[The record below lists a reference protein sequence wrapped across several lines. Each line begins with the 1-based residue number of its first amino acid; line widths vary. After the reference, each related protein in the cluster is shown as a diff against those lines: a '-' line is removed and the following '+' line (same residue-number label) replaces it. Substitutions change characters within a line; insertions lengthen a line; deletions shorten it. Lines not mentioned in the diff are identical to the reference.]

1 MPTNGRAPAGPALA
15 TPLPGWGVACA
26 RLSGCRKVTVSW
38 VFAAPAL
45 GLRKTA
51 FVNSRARLADS
62 VAAFAHSSSLSLC
75 AVTALRD
82 SGQSFQAQTKTYQF
96 LHSSLAT
103 TTTTTTTRG
112 S

>member
-1 MPTNGRAPAGPALA
+1 MPSNGRAPAGPALA
-15 TPLPGWGVACA
+15 TPLPGWGVTWAL
-26 RLSGCRKVTVSW
+26 LSGRREVTISW

-51 FVNSRARLADS
+51 FVNSRAGLADS
-62 VAAFAHSSSLSLC
+62 VAALAHSSSLSLF

-82 SGQSFQAQTKTYQF
+82 SGQSFQAQTKTYQP
-96 LHSSLAT
+96 LHSSL
-103 TTTTTTTRG
+103 TTTTRG

>member
-1 MPTNGRAPAGPALA
+1 MPSNGRAPAGPALA
-15 TPLPGWGVACA
+15 TPLPGWGVTWAL
-26 RLSGCRKVTVSW
+26 LSGRREVTISW
-38 VFAAPAL
+38 VFA

-62 VAAFAHSSSLSLC
+62 VAALAHSSSLSLF

-82 SGQSFQAQTKTYQF
+82 SGQSFQAQTKTYQP
-96 LHSSLAT
+96 LHSSL
-103 TTTTTTTRG
+103 TTTTRG